1 MSKLLASFKYALSGI
16 VLAWREEMNFKI
28 EVFMAILAIILGFVL
43 EISRLEWA
51 IILLTIFIVLSVET
65 LNTALEE
72 LCDKLEPEHDPHV
85 GKIKDLAAA
94 AVLIT
99 SVGAFLVGLL
109 VFLPYLS

>member
-1 MSKLLASFKYALSGI
+1 MSKIWRSFKYALSG
-16 VLAWREEMNFKI
+16 VSLAWKEEANFKI
-28 EVFMAILAIILGFVL
+28 EVSVAVLAIVLGLFFG
-43 EISRLEWA
+43 ISRLEWV

-72 LCDKLEPEHDPHV
+72 LCDRLEPEHDPRV

-99 SVGAFLVGLL
+99 SIGAFLVGLL
-109 VFLPYLS
+109 IFFP